1 MILALVSTGVTV
13 SYCQHIVNRCT
24 LILSTMLEG
33 VWAGL
38 RNCGFRNLIGTGIPL
53 THAVS

>member
-13 SYCQHIVNRCT
+13 SYCQHIVNCFT
-24 LILSTMLEG
+24 LMLSTMLEG
-33 VWAGL
+33 VWTGL